1 MYNKSFSYLV
11 KNKHNIISVGQDV
24 DKRGSF
30 VSNRIGLFFFLI
42 EHRYKNNTCVF
53 SGQKLYWA
61 ISTSSALKKAKRDL
75 IFKVIDKGCLEDA
88 NREVP
93 VTHYRF

>member
-1 MYNKSFSYLV
+1 MYGKSLNYLRM
-11 KNKHNIISVGQDV
+11 NALNIVSAGQDI
-24 DKRGSF
+24 DNRASF
-30 VSNRIGLFFFLI
+30 VSNRVGLFFFLI

-61 ISTSSALKKAKRDL
+61 ITTSSALKKAKRDL

-88 NREVP
+88 NREIP